1 VGRPIV
7 SFPSSTPLSQSAGEQ
22 HYEQHEENDPAKAT
36 AHIRAT
42 VVSASPAEQ
51 QQKDEK

>member
-1 VGRPIV
+1 MVNFLSPTG
-7 SFPSSTPLSQSAGEQ
+7 LSQSAGQQ
-22 HYEQHEENDPAKAT
+22 HYEQHEENNTAKAT

-42 VVSASPAEQ
+42 VVKASPAEQ